1 MSFMFRSLFKP
12 SMANGGKTICNLSQS
27 KYILIQMKL
36 SFSKSPQTM
45 SWILGV
51 LNNFYFILMSLFGLL
66 AKIWGNMIRAFCMF
80 FQIVFTTHLWMI
92 FNDFSHLKPPS
103 WQMIIHSVESSQI
116 IWICRTQIN
125 STWEQFFSQKKEY
138 TVLNWENQATLVIRF
153 IILEYLV
160 LLSVFYVLG
169 LYINQHL

>member
-1 MSFMFRSLFKP
+1 MV
-12 SMANGGKTICNLSQS
+12 NGGKGCLQFEPI

-36 SFSKSPQTM
+36 SFSKSPQKM
-45 SWILGV
+45 SWSLGV
-51 LNNFYFILMSLFGLL
+51 LNNSYFILRSLSGLL
-66 AKIWGNMIRAFCMF
+66 AKIWGNMIHAFCMF
-80 FQIVFTTHLWMI
+80 FQIVFTTLLWMI

-103 WQMIIHSVESSQI
+103 WQMIVHSVESSQI
-116 IWICRTQIN
+116 IWICKTQIN

-138 TVLNWENQATLVIRF
+138 TVLNWENQLLWLSRF

-160 LLSVFYVLG
+160 LLSVFHVLG